1 MKHRTLAGLLIA
13 VIALLVLSQSI
24 LVVPQGDVGVVL
36 RFQRLVRSNLAPGL
50 HFKWPFLDHPVL
62 LSSGWIVLDGKSQN
76 GGLEKIT
83 ASDGRPLQLGYM
95 LLWRITDVDAFCGK
109 SQGCDESQ
117 GAYLVNQAALPLLK
131 AAFSSHSFDDAL
143 IASQDKVLNDFVP
156 ALNRQLD
163 GAGMTVRSVRVT
175 ELNLTDTSE
184 DIVYTRM
191 RSAQSAEAAKLRA
204 EGKAAADRI
213 KAEADQQRAQ
223 IMAQGRIQA
232 QKIRGDADA
241 EAAKIYAQAARADR
255 AFFHFYLGLQA
266 YRRLM
271 QKGNNVVVLG
281 PDSLLSKY
289 LTGTG
294 GR

>member
-1 MKHRTLAGLLIA
+1 MKHRTLAGFLIA
-13 VIALLVLSQSI
+13 IIALLVLSQSAM
-24 LVVPQGDVGVVL
+24 VVPQGDVGVVL
-36 RFQRLVRSNLAPGL
+36 RFQKMVRGNLVPGL
-50 HFKWPFLDHPVL
+50 HFKWPFLDHPVYL
-62 LSSGWIVLDGKSQN
+62 GAGWIVLDGKSEN

-83 ASDGRPLQLGYM
+83 ANDGRPLQLGYM
-95 LLWRITDVDAFCGK
+95 LLWRITDIAAFCTR
-109 SQGCDESQ
+109 SPGCDESQ
-117 GAYLVNQAALPLLK
+117 GAYVINQAALPLLK
-131 AAFSSHSFDDAL
+131 HAFATHSFDDAL
-143 IASQDKVLNDFVP
+143 TASQDKVLHGFVP
-156 ALNRQLD
+156 ALNQQLK
-163 GAGMTVRSVRVT
+163 GVGVTVRSARVT

-232 QKIRGDADA
+232 QKVRGDADA

-255 AFFHFYLGLQA
+255 TFFQFYLGLQA

-271 QKGNNVVVLG
+271 QHGNNVVVLG
-281 PDSLLSKY
+281 PDSQLLQY
-289 LTGTG
+289 LKGTAG
-294 GR
+294 H